1 MKLYK
6 LTETD
11 AEFLKGKTYSKDM
24 IFNPVQ
30 DINGEWFISE
40 EEVKGNTNRR
50 YKDILSKLE
59 LAEFVPPKFDFEF

>member
-1 MKLYK
+1 MELYK

-11 AEFLKGKTYSKDM
+11 AGFLTGKTYAKDM

-30 DINGEWFISE
+30 DINGDWFISE

-59 LAEFVPPKFDFEF
+59 LAEFLPPKFDFEF